1 MLTNSRCDFDSFYS
15 PRVARLGCNRPQIG
29 AIAAFGIAMATTL
42 VSAYLNKKINDD
54 TNQQNRQWH
63 NEDQDRL
70 EGREDTALT
79 RRVQDAQNAG
89 LSPLAALQTGAAQSS
104 MTQQA
109 PAQAWQADLSAI
121 SDLAQSDET
130 TSKQIESNEK
140 IEKMRGE
147 NAYKVATL
155 EAQIQRKNAVDNI
168 KSNEKIASANR
179 TSNENIASNNLAEQR
194 REFEKTYIQKDN
206 QMNLD
211 YIISVNNNQMLMAEL
226 QANAE
231 NFNAEQFSKIVDSNI
246 EAQKSWCQDMGISF
260 KVEEVDINTPEDW
273 KKYQSKL
280 ASYENLKQSVMN
292 TYQDYRN
299 SNAQNPEALASLYSK
314 SKSKGFGG
322 KVGANLPQNMQPLG
336 NIGSLGVDVGVN
348 GQGAES
354 ETFSKSEYNERMT
367 MRALIGNQ
375 TAVYP
380 VPRIRRGAPAPK
392 LESWSKKSH

>member
-1 MLTNSRCDFDSFYS
+1 MLTNSRCDFDNFYS

-29 AIAAFGIAMATTL
+29 VIAAFGIAMATTL

-211 YIISVNNNQMLMAEL
+211 
-226 QANAE
+226 
-231 NFNAEQFSKIVDSNI
+231 
-246 EAQKSWCQDMGISF
+246 
-260 KVEEVDINTPEDW
+260 
-273 KKYQSKL
+273 
-280 ASYENLKQSVMN
+280 
-292 TYQDYRN
+292 
-299 SNAQNPEALASLYSK
+299 
-314 SKSKGFGG
+314 
-322 KVGANLPQNMQPLG
+322 
-336 NIGSLGVDVGVN
+336 
-348 GQGAES
+348 
-354 ETFSKSEYNERMT
+354 
-367 MRALIGNQ
+367 
-375 TAVYP
+375 
-380 VPRIRRGAPAPK
+380 
-392 LESWSKKSH
+392 H